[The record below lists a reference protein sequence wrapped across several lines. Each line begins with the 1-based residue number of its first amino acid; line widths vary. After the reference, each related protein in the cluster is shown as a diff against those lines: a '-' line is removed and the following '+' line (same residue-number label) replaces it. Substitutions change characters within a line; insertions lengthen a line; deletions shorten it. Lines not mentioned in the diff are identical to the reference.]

1 MNKKISFIGLGAM
14 GGPMAINILKKGI
27 KLSVFDIDEVK
38 LEKVVGHGGIKSKNI
53 NDCINNSKIVIT
65 MLPAT
70 DHVKKVMLGEE
81 GIIKNFVPG
90 SIIMDMST

>member
-38 LEKVVGHGGIKSKNI
+38 LEKVVRHGGIKSK
-53 NDCINNSKIVIT
+53 KY
-65 MLPAT
+65 
-70 DHVKKVMLGEE
+70 
-81 GIIKNFVPG
+81 
-90 SIIMDMST
+90 